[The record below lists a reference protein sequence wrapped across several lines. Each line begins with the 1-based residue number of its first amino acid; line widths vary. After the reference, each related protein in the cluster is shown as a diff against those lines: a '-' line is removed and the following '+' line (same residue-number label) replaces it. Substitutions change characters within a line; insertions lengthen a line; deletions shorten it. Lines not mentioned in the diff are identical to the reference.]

1 MKVKNHYKTLGVD
14 ENATHKEIEIAFKKF
29 AKKYHPDNNL
39 NQDTTGIMQEG
50 MRAYQTLS
58 NEQSRKAYDLSL
70 KNSQHSPDKSYQS
83 STNKNKDFDEFN
95 EKYEAKEDWEERE
108 RQSQRAKEEQ
118 ARKLQR
124 EWKEQEKENL
134 QRRKEF
140 LQGAKQKD
148 ASIEKI
154 IITYINLNN
163 IVKYINLNNID
174 NICNG
179 SNGKFN
185 TKNIM
190 PETSRRK

>member
-1 MKVKNHYKTLGVD
+1 
-14 ENATHKEIEIAFKKF
+14 
-29 AKKYHPDNNL
+29 
-39 NQDTTGIMQEG
+39 

-70 KNSQHSPDKSYQS
+70 KNSQHNPDKSYQT

-95 EKYEAKEDWEERE
+95 EKYEAKEDWEERERQSQGAKEERARKFREEWEERE

-163 IVKYINLNNID
+163 ID